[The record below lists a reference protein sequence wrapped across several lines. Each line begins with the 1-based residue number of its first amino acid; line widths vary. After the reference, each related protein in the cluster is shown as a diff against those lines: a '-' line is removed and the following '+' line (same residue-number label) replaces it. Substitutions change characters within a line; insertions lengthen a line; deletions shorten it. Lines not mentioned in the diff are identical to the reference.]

1 MSTLKEAEMREI
13 TYLQAINEAVDE
25 EMARDPQVLLMGEDV
40 RNWGAPYGE
49 FKGLFEK
56 YGSKRI
62 LDTPI
67 SEKAIMGAAIGAAET
82 GLRPVT
88 NIMFSD
94 FLAVCMAEILHPLC
108 KLRYTTG
115 GMVKIPVTIM
125 SYSGAGTSSAGEHS
139 SCLDGLF
146 MSIPGLKIAVPSTPY
161 DAKGL
166 LKSAI
171 REDNPVLFL
180 YHRVVMLSGIKD
192 KVPVEEYTVPFGKA
206 NIKTRGTDVTIV
218 ATALMVH
225 RALSIVHKLQEEGVS
240 LEIID
245 PRTVAPL
252 DKQAIIDSVK
262 KTGRLIIM
270 AEEPKTGNSAAEIAA
285 LVAEEA
291 FGYLKAPI
299 KRVCAPNTPI
309 PFSPILERAWMPD
322 EKDLIKTATEI
333 VKH

>member
-1 MSTLKEAEMREI
+1 
-13 TYLQAINEAVDE
+13 
-25 EMARDPQVLLMGEDV
+25 MGEDV
-40 RNWGAPYGE
+40 RSWGAPFGE

-56 YGSKRI
+56 YGLMRV

-82 GLRPVT
+82 GLRPIA

-115 GMVKIPVTIM
+115 GMFKMAVTIM
-125 SYSGAGTSSAGEHS
+125 SYSGAGTSSADEHS
-139 SCLDGLF
+139 SCLDGLL
-146 MSIPGLKIAVPSTPY
+146 MSIPGLKIIVPSTPY

-180 YHRVVMLSGIKD
+180 YHRMIILGGMKGKI
-192 KVPVEEYTVPFGKA
+192 PEEDYTIPLGKA
-206 NIKTRGTDVTIV
+206 DIKREGKDVTIV
-218 ATALMVH
+218 ASALMVH
-225 RALSIVHKLQEEGVS
+225 RALAAAEQLQREGLS
-240 LEIID
+240 LEIVD

-270 AEEPKTGNSAAEIAA
+270 AEEPRTGSSASEVAA
-285 LVAEEA
+285 VVAEEA
-291 FGYLKAPI
+291 FDYLKAPI
-299 KRVCAPNTPI
+299 KRVCAPDTPI
-309 PFSPILERAWMPD
+309 PFSPILENTWMPD
-322 EKDLIKTATEI
+322 EDDLIKAVVEI
-333 VKH
+333 I